1 MFTMNL
7 FLYSK
12 RINYD
17 FEYDSSHL
25 QPKTYPTFLSLYL
38 SLSLSNQYTDL
49 WDVTVLAA
57 AVIV

>member
-1 MFTMNL
+1 MNL

-38 SLSLSNQYTDL
+38 SLSKQYTDL